1 MSVSEQAVIGWWRG
15 SFDPGLSLGE
25 RIRMAGEA
33 FADRPA
39 VRLGDGSWMPHGAL
53 HDRAAGVRRAMSRS
67 LEERGGAVGCLT
79 GTNESLQVAL
89 IAVLMSAPSST
100 VLDPSLPASRNRQA
114 LDDIGART
122 LLADRT
128 TEAYA
133 RSLAR
138 PDDVVIMLDGVGDAS
153 DAGPAPIVDDGVLT
167 VFTSGSTGRPKGVRR
182 PYGAM
187 AHTCYNI
194 SWRFGSSPDDLM
206 LYVGSPGHV
215 GTLNDVLLSILNGFA
230 AVPVQLTDLDLR
242 AIYGLIRDLGVNK
255 VSMPPSL
262 LRLLLR
268 HAASNGGF
276 DRDLTVA
283 SSGEALLRSDVRLF
297 FEVLGTGSTLWQ
309 SYGSTEAGH
318 MYAGFYRPEHAT
330 GTGSLPL
337 NSASRGVSIE
347 VLDEEGRP
355 VKPGETGSIRV
366 RTPSLALGY
375 TTGEAGSGFGEDER
389 GRYFMTGDRAQLI
402 SEGVFVVEGRADRQ
416 INLHGRR
423 VELGEIESAILAT
436 PGWGEACA
444 ALVADAGGRTTLLA
458 MVSPIPG
465 MTGDPA
471 RLRESLRSVLP
482 SFAVP
487 AKLVCVDALPRTT
500 TGKVDLAGVRDT
512 LAKSLAS
519 SQGDTGTPAKGPT
532 ENWVADAW
540 QAVLGVEQRPSRDVS
555 FDEFGGDSLNAV
567 ELCLR
572 FGQKFGV
579 ALGMDFVTAHRTV
592 ASQAAALQDA
602 AATGTAAGERVV
614 SLRAS
619 DEGPVCVL
627 VPGAG
632 GHAWVYL
639 GIAGELATPCELLA
653 LNLNFSDRDE
663 LLPERLRDTVLASL
677 GGARAAR
684 PVVLVGYSRGCLI
697 AATLGG
703 LLREKGVR
711 VGGMALIDP
720 SPLRRDPLRARM
732 AAAVRGWRRS
742 RRRTDHAGA
751 RRLLDEQI
759 AATRHEITRL
769 YRPEHTVIGDMPCA
783 MLVTSETARL
793 ISSMG
798 SLYGRP
804 VGACEIETVP
814 ELGHLDLM
822 RKRGAP
828 IVAGW
833 LAARIAAFGGG

>member
-1 MSVSEQAVIGWWRG
+1 MSVSEQAVSLWWQG

-25 RIRMAGEA
+25 RIRLAGVA

-39 VRLGDGSWMPHGAL
+39 VRLGDGRWLPHGAL
-53 HDRAAGVRRAMSRS
+53 HERAAGVRRAMTRS
-67 LEERGGAVGCLT
+67 LAERGGAVGCLT

-100 VLDPSLPASRNRQA
+100 VLDPSLPAARNRQA

-138 PDDVVIMLDGVGDAS
+138 EGDVVIMLDG
-153 DAGPAPIVDDGVLT
+153 AGEDLGGEAAPVVDDGVLT

-194 SWRFGSSPDDLM
+194 SWRFNSSPDDLM

-262 LRLLLR
+262 MRLLLR
-268 HAASNGGF
+268 HAAAHGGF
-276 DRDLTVA
+276 ERDLTVA
-283 SSGEALLRSDVRLF
+283 SSGEALLRSDVGLF

-330 GTGSLPL
+330 GKGSLPL
-337 NSASRGVSIE
+337 NSASRGASIE
-347 VLDEEGRP
+347 VLDEHGRP
-355 VKPGETGSIRV
+355 VGPGETGSIRV

-375 TTGEAGSGFGEDER
+375 TTGDTGSGFGEDER
-389 GRYFMTGDRAQLI
+389 GRYFMTGDRAQLV

-444 ALVADAGGRTTLLA
+444 ALVDDAGGRTTLLA
-458 MVSPIPG
+458 MVSPVSG
-465 MTGDPA
+465 ANGDTA
-471 RLRESLRSVLP
+471 GLRDALRSVLP

-487 AKLVCVDALPRTT
+487 ARLVCVDALPRTS
-500 TGKVDLAGVRDT
+500 TGKVDLAGVRDA
-512 LAKSLAS
+512 LAKTLRSVR
-519 SQGDTGTPAKGPT
+519 GDAGRPAKGPT

-540 QAVLGVEQRPSRDVS
+540 QAVLGVEQRPSRDVP

-579 ALGMDFVTAHRTV
+579 MLGMDFVTAHRTV

-602 AATGTAAGERVV
+602 AATGAAAGERVV

-619 DEGPVCVL
+619 ADGPVCVL

-639 GIAGELATPCELLA
+639 GIAGELAAPCELLA
-653 LNLNFSDRDE
+653 LNLNFTDRDE
-663 LLPERLRDTVLASL
+663 LRPERLRDTVIAAL
-677 GGARAAR
+677 GDAAHAR

-697 AATLGG
+697 AATLGR

-711 VGGMALIDP
+711 VGGVALIDP
-720 SPLRRDPLRARM
+720 SPLRRDPLWTRM
-732 AAAVRGWRRS
+732 TGAVRGWKRARRGS
-742 RRRTDHAGA
+742 GDGGA
-751 RRLLDEQI
+751 RRMLDEQI
-759 AATRHEITRL
+759 AATRLEITRL
-769 YRPEHTVIGDMPCA
+769 YRPEHTAIGDVPCA
-783 MLVTSETARL
+783 MLVTSETGGLVSA
-793 ISSMG
+793 MG
-798 SLYGRP
+798 SLYGRS
-804 VGACEIETVP
+804 VHGYDIETVP

-828 IVAGW
+828 IVAEW
-833 LAARIAAFGGG
+833 LTARLAAFGGR

>member
-1 MSVSEQAVIGWWRG
+1 MSVSEQAVSAWWQG
-15 SFDPGLSLGE
+15 PFDPGVSLGE
-25 RIRMAGEA
+25 RIRRAGEA
-33 FADRPA
+33 FPDRPA
-39 VRLGDGSWMPHGAL
+39 VRLGDGSWVRHGTL
-53 HDRAAGVRRAMSRS
+53 HERAGCVRRAIGRS
-67 LEERGGAVGCLT
+67 LGERGGAVGCLT

-89 IAVLMSAPSST
+89 IAVLMGAPSST
-100 VLDPSLPASRNRQA
+100 VLDPSLPAARNRQA

-138 PDDVVIMLDGVGDAS
+138 DGDAVIMLDGACGDTGGDA
-153 DAGPAPIVDDGVLT
+153 APIVDDGVLT

-255 VSMPPSL
+255 ISMPTSL

-268 HAASNGGF
+268 HAASHGGF

-283 SSGEALLRSDVRLF
+283 SSGEALLRSDVGLF

-318 MYAGFYRPEHAT
+318 MYAGFYGPEHAA

-337 NSASRGVSIE
+337 NSASRGASIE
-347 VLDEEGRP
+347 VLDERGGP
-355 VKPGETGSIRV
+355 VAPGEVGGIRV

-375 TTGEAGSGFGEDER
+375 TSGEAGGFGEDER
-389 GRYFMTGDRAQLI
+389 GRYFVTGDRALLV

-444 ALVADAGGRTTLLA
+444 ALVPDAGGRTTLLA

-465 MTGDPA
+465 GAGDTGS
-471 RLRESLRSVLP
+471 LRESLRSVLP
-482 SFAVP
+482 GFAVP
-487 AKLVCVDALPRTT
+487 ARLVCVDALPRTS
-500 TGKVDLAGVRDT
+500 TGKVDLAGVRDA
-512 LAKSLAS
+512 LAGSLVS
-519 SQGDTGTPAKGPT
+519 GGGDSGEPARGPT

-540 QAVLGVEQRPSRDVS
+540 QAVLGVERRPTRDVP
-555 FDEFGGDSLNAV
+555 FDAFGGDSLNAV
-567 ELCLR
+567 ELCLC

-579 ALGMDFVTAHRTV
+579 ALGMDFVTANRTV

-602 AATGTAAGERVV
+602 AASGTAAGERVV

-619 DEGPVCVL
+619 GEGPVCVL

-639 GIAGELATPCELLA
+639 GIAAEVRTACALLA
-653 LNLNFSDRDE
+653 LNLNFSERDE
-663 LLPERLRDTVLASL
+663 LRPERLCDTVLGSL
-677 GGARAAR
+677 GGAARSR

-703 LLREKGVR
+703 LLHGRGVD
-711 VGGMALIDP
+711 VAGIALIDP
-720 SPLRRDPLRARM
+720 SPLRRDPLRERVAGV
-732 AAAVRGWRRS
+732 ARGWKQAWGRP
-742 RRRTDHAGA
+742 AEPGA

-759 AATRHEITRL
+759 AATRQEITRL
-769 YRPEHTVIGDMPCA
+769 YRPERTAIGDVPCA
-783 MLVTSETARL
+783 MLVTSGTAGL

-798 SLYGRP
+798 AVYGRA
-804 VGACEIETVP
+804 VGGYDIETAP
-814 ELGHLDLM
+814 GLGHLDLM
-822 RKRGAP
+822 RRLGAP
-828 IVAGW
+828 IVGGW
-833 LAARIAAFGGG
+833 LTAKVSAFAGR